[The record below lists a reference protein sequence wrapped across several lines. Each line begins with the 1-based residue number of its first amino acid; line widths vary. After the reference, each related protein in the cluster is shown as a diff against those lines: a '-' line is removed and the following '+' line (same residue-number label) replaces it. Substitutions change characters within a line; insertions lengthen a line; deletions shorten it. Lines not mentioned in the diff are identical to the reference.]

1 MYFGDL
7 IDIDESCRLLGIS
20 RATLTIYRKKY
31 SPSSFRIKRSVY
43 LSKTDL
49 LYKIFAVIN
58 PLSTMV
64 SLTINQSASFDEFR
78 IDATTY
84 DLRRVN
90 IPDGH
95 GAISLLAHLLD
106 ELRSGKYLHLLIDE
120 KNTFLKAMNFFG
132 ELKRYRADNKIFWD
146 DDIYESIKDIDYNS
160 LIRLPIKR
168 IGYVGAQSSFV
179 DDLILQLARQGY
191 SHDICS
197 YIGWALGELADNS
210 ATHAK
215 SHPCFVYFE
224 QFGESKSYLQLT
236 IGDIG
241 VGIPSSL
248 KNNPKYQSLEDKSA
262 LLHAFKPYVSGRL
275 DEEKRGK
282 GLTDVLQI
290 VMGCSSRMRV
300 ESNGIGY
307 SFNFD
312 SGVDNFEPVSP
323 LYHGSGTIISL
334 LLIDGVFGQVSRE
347 DVNLYI
353 ENCLR
358 KI

>member
-1 MYFGDL
+1 MYIGDL
-7 IDIDESCRLLGIS
+7 IGIEESCKLLGIS

-43 LSKTDL
+43 LSKTEL
-49 LYKIFAVIN
+49 LYKIFAGIT
-58 PLSTMV
+58 PMPSMA
-64 SLTINQSASFDEFR
+64 SLTINKSVSFDEIK
-78 IDATTY
+78 IDPTSY

-95 GAISLLAHLLD
+95 GAISLLAYLLD
-106 ELRSGKYLHLLIDE
+106 ELRSGKYIHLLIDE
-120 KNTFLKAMNFFG
+120 NNTFLKAMNFFG
-132 ELKRYRADNKIFWD
+132 ELKRYRTENKIFWD
-146 DDIYESIKDIDYNS
+146 DTVFDSIQEIDYNT
-160 LIRLPIKR
+160 LIKLPIKR

-179 DDLILQLARQGY
+179 DDLILKLTRQGY
-191 SHDICS
+191 SRDICS

-248 KNNPKYQSLEDKSA
+248 KNNPKFRSLDEKSA

-290 VMGCSSRMRV
+290 VMGCNSRMRV

-312 SGVDNFEPVSP
+312 SGVDDFEAVTP
-323 LYHGSGTIISL
+323 LYRGNGTIISL

-347 DVNLYI
+347 TVNLYI
-353 ENCLR
+353 EKCLR